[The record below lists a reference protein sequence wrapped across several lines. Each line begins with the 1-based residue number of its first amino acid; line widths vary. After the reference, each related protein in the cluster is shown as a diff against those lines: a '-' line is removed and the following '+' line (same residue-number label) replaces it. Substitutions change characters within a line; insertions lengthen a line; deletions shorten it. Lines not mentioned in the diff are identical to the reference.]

1 MAKKNPFA
9 EPVWDWDE
17 SIAPAE
23 MEWRWVRALHWYR
36 CNADPKKKKAW
47 VLQYVKEQMKG
58 EKVANYRNAKNSLY
72 EDAGGLCRIA
82 LTGCKNDV
90 LDLKISESLAAIK
103 EDCAKQNSR
112 PVVAKKPTI
121 SIQQR
126 IADQVSEYMDTVNL
140 EIDKVISY
148 PKMPKKTWWDIRR
161 WMERKKIKSMQ
172 ATEIMKEIRGM
183 LNEARAA
190 YQKEDEQLVEAYSY
204 MKPTYLHKYVSF
216 LEHLVESAEKHI
228 SAVKPKTK
236 VNRQVDPEKIVKKLP
251 YMKVGKETKVKSE
264 HPKKIIGADALFV
277 YNETSRLL
285 CVYQSRLGNGGLTVK
300 GASIDHFDPDRS
312 FMKKVRSVDQTINI
326 VKRLT
331 KKHILEEVEKIKT
344 VKKPVRPRLNA
355 NCVIVRVI

>member
-17 SIAPAE
+17 SIEPAE

-47 VLQYVKEQMKG
+47 VLQYVKEKMKK

-72 EDAGGLCRIA
+72 DDAGGLCRIA
-82 LTGCKNDV
+82 LTGCKNGA
-90 LDLKISESLAAIK
+90 LDRKISEALAEIK
-103 EDCAKQNSR
+103 EDCTKQNKR
-112 PVVAKKPTI
+112 PVVVKAPTI

-148 PKMPKKTWWDIRR
+148 PNTPMKDWWNIRK
-161 WMERKKIKSMQ
+161 WMEKEKIKAMQ

-190 YQKEDEQLVEAYSY
+190 HQKEDEQLVEAYDY
-204 MKPTYLHKYVSF
+204 MTTKQLAKYVSY
-216 LEHLVESAEKHI
+216 LEHLLELSEKHI
-228 SAVKPKTK
+228 GAVRPKTK
-236 VNRQVDPEKIVKKLP
+236 TNRQIDPEKMVKNLP
-251 YMKVGKETKVKSE
+251 YMKVGEVIKVKSE

-277 YNETSRLL
+277 YNEVSRLL
-285 CVYQSRLGNGGLTVK
+285 YVYQSNVGNGGLMVK
-300 GASIDHFDPDRS
+300 GASIDHFDPKRS
-312 FMKKVRSVDQTINI
+312 FVKKLRSPEHTINM

-331 KKHILEEVEKIKT
+331 KKHILEEVEKIT
-344 VKKPVRPRLNA
+344 TTKKPARPRLNA
-355 NCVIVRVI
+355 NCIIVRVI